1 MLFPAFPAAAPP
13 PLHGMDGPRSLV
25 EEEEG
30 ELRLVDILAGG
41 RIERALRRPLFVL
54 ALRLLRRRRLRRRPG
69 ALFFAVLPLPGP
81 PMICAFAALSRLQS
95 CRRGAQAGARDP
107 AEILLTTLLTGSFFQ

>member
-1 MLFPAFPAAAPP
+1 MA
-13 PLHGMDGPRSLV
+13 MDGPRSLV

-54 ALRLLRRRRLRRRPG
+54 ALRLLQRRRLRRRTG

-81 PMICAFAALSRLQS
+81 PMIATLSRLHLPTWRAS
-95 CRRGAQAGARDP
+95 WRSR
-107 AEILLTTLLTGSFFQ
+107 SS